1 MMLLPAI
8 KTLITDLNQTNVK
21 LSQYQNFQLW
31 IINLKEKED
40 IITLELL
47 TSNNSDDSDY
57 QVVNAIDIASD
68 DHDTLTWC
76 YAILDLT
83 KQQTI
88 TKEAF
93 WSKVT
98 EQQQK
103 LYVLEESS
111 GIYVLTKKGVNFFKD
126 TTIEEELNYYN
137 YNILTILISLRKIND
152 APNLEPRKDHGQIN
166 FIGENKKNLIIM
178 KTTSYKLMLIEGCLV
193 YQCEVD
199 WTAQKGNYLIKTN
212 ATIYDQTN
220 FVMTNNEK
228 MLSQLFDLTRLMNM
242 VNERTLEYYRT
253 LLLLKHQQQLFVYD
267 KQSDCWTLTIL
278 GQKLFYQI
286 DYPKFVIN
294 PNMMKFKLEKG
305 I

>member
-1 MMLLPAI
+1 M
-8 KTLITDLNQTNVK
+8 
-21 LSQYQNFQLW
+21 
-31 IINLKEKED
+31 
-40 IITLELL
+40 
-47 TSNNSDDSDY
+47 
-57 QVVNAIDIASD
+57 
-68 DHDTLTWC
+68 
-76 YAILDLT
+76 
-83 KQQTI
+83 
-88 TKEAF
+88 
-93 WSKVT
+93 
-98 EQQQK
+98 
-103 LYVLEESS
+103 LEESS

-152 APNLEPRKDHGQIN
+152 APNLEPRKEYGQIN
-166 FIGENKKNLIIM
+166 FIAEIKKNLIIM